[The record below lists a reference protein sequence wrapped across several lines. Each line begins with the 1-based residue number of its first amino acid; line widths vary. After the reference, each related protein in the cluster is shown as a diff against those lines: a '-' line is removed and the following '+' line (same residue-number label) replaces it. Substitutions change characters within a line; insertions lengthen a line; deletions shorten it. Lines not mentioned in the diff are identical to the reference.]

1 MDALAQF
8 GFNAAD
14 WILLT
19 VLLVSTVI
27 SLRRGFVKE
36 ALSLVTWIVA
46 FVVARLFAAQL
57 AMLLVDQVSVP
68 SVRLGLAFLMLF
80 ACTLLVGGTIGF
92 LLGELIRVTGL
103 SGTDRLLGMVFG
115 FARGALIVVIAIA
128 VLRLAPVTEDPWYQS
143 SRLIPVVERAETHL
157 RERFE
162 AVAPGLMEQVH
173 EVLEDGSDAPSEE
186 APKEAAI

>member
-46 FVVARLFAAQL
+46 FVVALLVMGSRRPLLLVMVLSRRRTAA
-57 AMLLVDQVSVP
+57 AMPIMLLCRPSGRLRLSVTRRRPRP
-68 SVRLGLAFLMLF
+68 SVV
-80 ACTLLVGGTIGF
+80 ACPIL
-92 LLGELIRVTGL
+92 
-103 SGTDRLLGMVFG
+103 
-115 FARGALIVVIAIA
+115 
-128 VLRLAPVTEDPWYQS
+128 
-143 SRLIPVVERAETHL
+143 
-157 RERFE
+157 
-162 AVAPGLMEQVH
+162 
-173 EVLEDGSDAPSEE
+173 
-186 APKEAAI
+186 